1 MSPKMYLFPDVAIN
15 IENKAQCGDH
25 SSGQGGNMQ
34 FAIQGYSIIF
44 TITSDSSS
52 DESKIFFRSIECN
65 RRG

>member
-15 IENKAQCGDH
+15 NENKAQCGDH

-52 DESKIFFRSIECN
+52 DE
-65 RRG
+65 

>member
-15 IENKAQCGDH
+15 NEDEAQCGDH

-34 FAIQGYSIIF
+34 FAIQGHSIIF

-52 DESKIFFRSIECN
+52 DESKIFLRTIKCN